1 MFPRKPISSPAPY
14 GVVLDKGELSSCL
27 CVSWGRWGSFWRRR
41 PAGRGASSL
50 VFPGVPSSTPSII
63 KLGVAKPLKTA
74 DAAKASDTRSVVA
87 LGEAQPDVTYE
98 KVAAIP
104 DKPGA
109 RHGFQQGPVVIR
121 GGVAGP
127 AFSAPTPSAAPAT
140 ATASAAPSEDT
151 GNKSAAAPSTPAQA
165 AAQPIQ
171 GAGKAR

>member
-1 MFPRKPISSPAPY
+1 MSVRILGAL
-14 GVVLDKGELSSCL
+14 GITLAAVTG
-27 CVSWGRWGSFWRRR
+27 G
-41 PAGRGASSL
+41 AQASSL

-74 DAAKASDTRSVVA
+74 DATKAGDMRSVVA

-104 DKPGA
+104 DKPGT

-127 AFSAPTPSAAPAT
+127 AFSAPAPSAAPATGTAPAAGTVPAT
-140 ATASAAPSEDT
+140 ATASAAPSGDT

-165 AAQPIQ
+165 AAQPMQ
-171 GAGKAR
+171 GIGKAK